1 MILPNS
7 QNNSESDYH
16 RMLHL
21 FYDYGYDNDDN
32 LIRDTDD
39 ETKKLAS
46 EIAGKSLERFNIHE
60 LRGYKDALAAL
71 DELFERCNPDHYDSS
86 DLSDSSDSYEV

>member
-16 RMLHL
+16 RILHL
-21 FYDYGYDNDDN
+21 FYDYGYDHDDN
-32 LIRDTDD
+32 LYRETQEETD
-39 ETKKLAS
+39 ELVR
-46 EIAGKSLERFNIHE
+46 EITGGRVLKNFNRNE

-71 DELFERCNPDHYDSS
+71 DEWFERCNPDHYDSS
-86 DLSDSSDSYEV
+86 DSPDSYEF